1 MALSPAVA
9 LSTMSAEPA
18 SEPTR
23 RTDGDVLARLNAID
37 HRLHQIST
45 HLAAVGELLSR
56 LDELRANLKALTESL
71 QSAGT
76 ITTPPACPLSGGEDG
91 SATKSGRRL
100 LNLPRAG
107 SDA

>member
-1 MALSPAVA
+1 
-9 LSTMSAEPA
+9 MSAQHV
-18 SEPTR
+18 SEPTP

-45 HLAAVGELLSR
+45 QLAAVSELLSQ
-56 LDELRANLKALTESL
+56 LDEIRANLKTLTESL

-76 ITTPPACPLSGGEDG
+76 ITTPATRPLSEGEDG
-91 SATKSGRRL
+91 SATKSHRGSLSLR
-100 LNLPRAG
+100 PTG

>member
-1 MALSPAVA
+1 
-9 LSTMSAEPA
+9 MSAEPV

-45 HLAAVGELLSR
+45 ELAAVGELLSQ
-56 LDELRANLKALTESL
+56 LDEIRANLKTLTESL

-76 ITTPPACPLSGGEDG
+76 ITTPAFPLSDGEDG
-91 SATKSGRRL
+91 SATKSRRRL
-100 LNLPRAG
+100 LSLRPAG

>member
-1 MALSPAVA
+1 
-9 LSTMSAEPA
+9 MSAEPV

-45 HLAAVGELLSR
+45 QLAAVSELLSQ
-56 LDELRANLKALTESL
+56 LDEIRTNLKTLTESL
-71 QSAGT
+71 QSAET
-76 ITTPPACPLSGGEDG
+76 STTPACPLPDGEEG
-91 SATKSGRRL
+91 SATKSRRRL
-100 LNLPRAG
+100 LSLRPAG

>member
-1 MALSPAVA
+1 
-9 LSTMSAEPA
+9 MSAEPI

-23 RTDGDVLARLNAID
+23 RTDGDVLAMLNAID

-45 HLAAVGELLSR
+45 QLAAIGELLSQ
-56 LDELRANLKALTESL
+56 LDEIRANLKTLTESV

-76 ITTPPACPLSGGEDG
+76 ITTPPACPLPNGEDG
-91 SATKSGRRL
+91 SATKSRRRL
-100 LNLPRAG
+100 VSLRPAG

>member
-45 HLAAVGELLSR
+45 QLTAIGALLSQ
-56 LDELRANLKALTESL
+56 LDEIRANLKSLTESL

-76 ITTPPACPLSGGEDG
+76 PACPLSDSEDG
-91 SATKSGRRL
+91 SATKSRRRL
-100 LNLPRAG
+100 FSLGPAG
-107 SDA
+107 SNA

>member
-1 MALSPAVA
+1 
-9 LSTMSAEPA
+9 MSAEPV
-18 SEPTR
+18 SEPTRR

-45 HLAAVGELLSR
+45 QLAAVGELLSQ
-56 LDELRANLKALTESL
+56 LDDIRANLKTLTESL

-76 ITTPPACPLSGGEDG
+76 ITTPSACPLSDGEDG
-91 SATKSGRRL
+91 SATKSRRRL
-100 LNLPRAG
+100 LSLRPAG

>member
-1 MALSPAVA
+1 
-9 LSTMSAEPA
+9 MSAEPI

-23 RTDGDVLARLNAID
+23 RTDGDALARLNAID

-45 HLAAVGELLSR
+45 QLAAVGELLSQ
-56 LDELRANLKALTESL
+56 LDEIRANLKTLTESL

-76 ITTPPACPLSGGEDG
+76 ITTPPACSRSDGEDG
-91 SATKSGRRL
+91 GTTRSRRL
-100 LNLPRAG
+100 LSLRPAC